1 MQAKC
6 ERGDEPIRPIKL
18 IVASCTFSCRFL
30 KIGVIRGTTEKQINY
45 EFSLQET
52 KRRLTKV
59 LDGRIH
65 LRHTHHVRDGTFC
78 SDNTSKRV
86 GIFFTKLF
94 EQHQSELVKKLIFTA
109 LFDDNSKARSEIGGL
124 LTDFGAL
131 VVEAPEDG
139 GDDLG
144 KVRFDAD
151 S

>member
-1 MQAKC
+1 LASFGAL
-6 ERGDEPIRPIKL
+6 RRNKL
-18 IVASCTFSCRFL
+18 ITSFL
-30 KIGVIRGTTEKQINY
+30 QG
-45 EFSLQET
+45 T

-65 LRHTHHVRDGTFC
+65 LRHTHHVRDSTFC
-78 SDNTSKRV
+78 SDNTAKCV
-86 GIFFTKLF
+86 GIFFTKLL

-109 LFDDNSKARSEIGGL
+109 LLDDDSKARSEIGGL
-124 LTDFGAL
+124 LANFGAL
-131 VVEAPEDG
+131 VVETPEDG